1 MTFAEHVAGWEALH
15 GVPASP
21 LVRRWLRGVHVVA
34 RRLPVAPWV
43 LTLLGVVLAAGSVVG
58 WAVPLVVASVACDAL
73 DGAVAVLRSRTTA
86 WGARLDTAADRVC
99 DVLFVVALGTGWWAV
114 VPAVAV
120 VAFEGLRPRPVTLTV
135 AERPQRVLAVLLGL
149 LTVGWLGWAAWVVL
163 LAVGAVQ
170 LQGETRS

>member
-1 MTFAEHVAGWEALH
+1 M
-15 GVPASP
+15 PASP

-43 LTLLGVVLAAGSVVG
+43 LTLLGVVLAAASVVG
-58 WAVPLVVASVACDAL
+58 WAVPLVLASVACDAL
-73 DGAVAVLRSRTTA
+73 DGAVAVLKGRTSA

-114 VPAVAV
+114 VPALGVL
-120 VAFEGLRPRPVTLTV
+120 AFEGLRPRPVTLTA

-149 LTVGWLGWAAWVVL
+149 LTVGWLGWGALVAL
-163 LAVGAVQ
+163 LVVGAWQ
-170 LQGETRS
+170 LRAETRS